1 MSRATHTEPEEIIDD
16 HREVAE
22 TALKY
27 EIGILIPGV
36 SSASSEPKE
45 EKGEKEEENDKGNE

>member
-1 MSRATHTEPEEIIDD
+1 MSHGTHTEPEEIIDD

-22 TALKY
+22 TGLKY

-36 SSASSEPKE
+36 PSASSEPKE
-45 EKGEKEEENDKGNE
+45 EKGEKEEEKGKGNE